1 MPARKTVDDMS
12 EVLSLNIDSL
22 TLDEIDAIEEIID
35 APLDALS
42 KPGMRKAK
50 LLKAM
55 AYVIKRRD
63 NPDFTIE
70 DAGKLRI
77 QLKTKAK
84 ADPTGTNA

>member
-1 MPARKTVDDMS
+1 
-12 EVLSLNIDSL
+12 
-22 TLDEIDAIEEIID
+22 
-35 APLDALS
+35 
-42 KPGMRKAK
+42 
-50 LLKAM
+50 
-55 AYVIKRRD
+55 VIKRRD